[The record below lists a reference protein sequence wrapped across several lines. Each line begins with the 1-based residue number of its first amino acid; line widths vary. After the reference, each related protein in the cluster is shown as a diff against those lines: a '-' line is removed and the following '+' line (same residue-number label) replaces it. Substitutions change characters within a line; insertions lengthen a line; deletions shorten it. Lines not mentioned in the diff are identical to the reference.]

1 MTPRNQTTEDIK
13 IGEPLDPRKAW
24 RKTYLLVMWCPGHRW
39 RDSNPGFHTELENLQ
54 WRWKGK
60 RHKWQNHEAESTKAP
75 NRDGLLRSSEEAG

>member
-13 IGEPLDPRKAW
+13 IGGPLNPRKAW

-60 RHKWQNHEAESTKAP
+60 RNKWQNHEAESTKAP